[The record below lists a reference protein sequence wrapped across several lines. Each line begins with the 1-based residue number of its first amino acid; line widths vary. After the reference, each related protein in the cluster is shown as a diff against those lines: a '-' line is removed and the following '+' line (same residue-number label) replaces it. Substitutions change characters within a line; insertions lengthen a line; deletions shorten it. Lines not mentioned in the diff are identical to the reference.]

1 MKVLNLV
8 FFAVLAICLASC
20 GGKKGSKDSEQIIVK
35 PTETAVSGDMEGCFT
50 VVDKEYKTTGANG
63 IITVE
68 LERTNQELPFELNG
82 RELRSFGTSGASAN
96 VKVGFGIEFLD
107 AEGNVV
113 EKVSANGSGLS
124 GSYDSDEAVALCK
137 LKPGKM
143 GTIRF
148 VVHEEAKGA
157 VSFRITTAYEESEGS
172 NDESSESDSEI
183 SSKSGSE
190 DWDALLDSYDSYV
203 TKYISFMKKAANG
216 DASAMAEYPAL
227 MQKAQEYSEKMSG
240 AQGDMSASQCARYM
254 KITNKLT
261 AAAQNMK

>member
-1 MKVLNLV
+1 M
-8 FFAVLAICLASC
+8 AICLASC

-50 VVDKEYKTTGANG
+50 VVDKEYKATGDLANG

-82 RELRSFGTSGASAN
+82 RELWSFGTSDASAN

-137 LKPGKM
+137 LKPGKT

-148 VVHEEAKGA
+148 IVHEEAKGA
-157 VSFRITTAYEESEGS
+157 VSFRITTAYEESEDS

-183 SSKSGSE
+183 SSESGSEISSESGSE
-190 DWDALLDSYDSYV
+190 DWDALLDSYNSYV

-240 AQGDMSASQCARYM
+240 AQRDMSASQWARYM

-261 AAAQNMK
+261 AAAQNMQ

>member
-1 MKVLNLV
+1 M
-8 FFAVLAICLASC
+8 AICLASC

-50 VVDKEYKTTGANG
+50 VVDKEYKATGDLANG

-82 RELRSFGTSGASAN
+82 RELWSFGTSGASAN

-137 LKPGKM
+137 LKPGKT

-148 VVHEEAKGA
+148 AVHKEAKDA

-183 SSKSGSE
+183 SSESGLE

-240 AQGDMSASQCARYM
+240 AQGDMSASQWARYM

-261 AAAQNMK
+261 AAAQNMQ